1 MDLRQRSPG
10 GGGIYP
16 AEPSSDDPDGP
27 ISRRVSPSLE
37 TWDHYLDFI
46 TDALLHAAG
55 RAPAVN
61 PAFPRPSAS
70 DEEGLLDGDGL
81 LEQEERRRGFRI

>member
-1 MDLRQRSPG
+1 
-10 GGGIYP
+10 
-16 AEPSSDDPDGP
+16 
-27 ISRRVSPSLE
+27 
-37 TWDHYLDFI
+37 
-46 TDALLHAAG
+46 
-55 RAPAVN
+55 VN